1 MYQKYIRQKITA
13 SLESLTVYRL
23 IPLNKNFELRSIEF
37 GRLLTFRPYNDIGV
51 LNPDKA
57 GLFEGSFSWAVGQF
71 DPPPPSFIFQ
81 EELI

>member
-23 IPLNKNFELRSIEF
+23 IPLNKNFELRPIEF

-51 LNPDKA
+51 LNPDKDFKKN
-57 GLFEGSFSWAVGQF
+57 LSNFN
-71 DPPPPSFIFQ
+71 IT
-81 EELI
+81 LYNC